1 MNPGNWI
8 QEIREFLEDNILPRD
23 EAAVERVI
31 RQAKRYVVVERDLY
45 HRASNGVL
53 LKCVTQEESLE
64 ILEDMHKGEC
74 GSHSASR
81 MMVGKA
87 FRHGFYWPTDL
98 KDATEMVRRCKAC

>member
-23 EAAVERVI
+23 EAAVECVI

-45 HRASNGVL
+45 RRASNGVL

-64 ILEDMHKGEC
+64 ILEDIHKGEC